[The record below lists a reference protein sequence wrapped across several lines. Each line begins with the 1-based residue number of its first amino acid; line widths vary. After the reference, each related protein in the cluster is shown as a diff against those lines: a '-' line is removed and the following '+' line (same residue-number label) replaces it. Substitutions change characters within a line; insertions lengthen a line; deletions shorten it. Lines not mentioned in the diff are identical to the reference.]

1 MRLNSLVLR
10 NFRNYAD
17 CEIEFP
23 DRVNLVV
30 GKNAQG
36 KTNLLEAIH
45 FISTSKSHRTFLDD
59 ELIKHDDNWFYLRAC
74 IANSQ
79 NGDVCDVDEMKVEV
93 SKELRGNKKFKV
105 DGSVIPKISAWIGR
119 FQVVFFAP
127 ESLSLVKGAPVGRRR
142 FLDTLISQIDRSYL
156 SQLQNY
162 QVTLKQRNQLL
173 KQIRP
178 NYVEK
183 SLLGP
188 WDGLLA
194 EDGVS
199 IAKTRSSVIQALRIH
214 ACEKHENLSDNC
226 ERLDVVYR
234 PSVGEVVDLPRDD
247 AIKQFLAKLE
257 GAHSTDS
264 MRGTTS
270 VGPHRDDFDLMVQ
283 GQEDSVFYEAKSYCS
298 QGQQRTIAVALKLAE
313 LEVLREHS
321 GSAPVVMLDDVLSEL
336 DSVRSK
342 MLFDLLEN
350 LDVQTFITM
359 TEMEMWLSP
368 HKDRH
373 IVRVQNGEII

>member
-214 ACEKHENLSDNC
+214 ACENHENLSDNC

-368 HKDRH
+368 HKDCH

>member
-214 ACEKHENLSDNC
+214 ACENHENLSDNC

-368 HKDRH
+368 HKDCH
-373 IVRVQNGEII
+373 IVRVRNGEIV

>member
-59 ELIKHDDNWFYLRAC
+59 ELIKHDDSWFYLRAC
-74 IANSQ
+74 IADSS
-79 NGDVCDVDEMKVEV
+79 DVDGMTVEV
-93 SKELRGNKKFKV
+93 SKELRGNKKFKLN
-105 DGSVIPKISAWIGR
+105 GTAIPKVSAWIGR

-127 ESLSLVKGAPVGRRR
+127 ESLSLVKGSPVGRRR

-156 SQLQNY
+156 RRLQNY
-162 QVTLKQRNQLL
+162 QVALKQRNRLL
-173 KQIRP
+173 KQIRS
-178 NYVEK
+178 NYAEK
-183 SLLGP
+183 NLLEP

-194 EDGVS
+194 ENGVS
-199 IAKTRSSVIQALRIH
+199 ITKTRFSVIQSLKIH
-214 ACEKHENLSDNC
+214 ACRKHENLSDSC
-226 ERLDVVYR
+226 ERLDIVYH
-234 PSVGEVVDLPRDD
+234 PSVGEVVEASSDD
-247 AIKQFLAKLE
+247 AIRQFLVKLE
-257 GAHSTDS
+257 SARSADY

-270 VGPHRDDFDLMVQ
+270 VGPHRDDFDLMIQ
-283 GQEDSVFYEAKSYCS
+283 GQEGSAYYEAKSYCS

-313 LEVLREHS
+313 LEVFREHH
-321 GSAPVVMLDDVLSEL
+321 GSNPVVMLDDVLSEL
-336 DSVRSK
+336 DSMRSK
-342 MLFDLLEN
+342 MLLELLEG
-350 LDVQTFITM
+350 LSVQTFITT
-359 TEMEMWLSP
+359 TEVEMWSSS
-368 HKDRH
+368 HYKDCH
-373 IVRVQNGEII
+373 IIRVQDGGIV